1 MVLIFKNPLLNVP
14 FWFSGS
20 CFGSDWGAIEADP
33 PAGFVLNDEGVYN
46 LHSMRLI
53 FSFGDSKT
61 SWERGRIS
69 TVDVI

>member
-1 MVLIFKNPLLNVP
+1 MP

-46 LHSMRLI
+46 LHSMRLAVL
-53 FSFGDSKT
+53 GT
-61 SWERGRIS
+61 VRPAGRGA
-69 TVDVI
+69 V